1 MEVEKLR
8 LTRYLDDIEG
18 ARGVGTSMISIVI
31 PSGGSISRTTTKL
44 TQEYG
49 AADNIKSRL

>member
-8 LTRYLDDIEG
+8 HTRYLDDIED

-31 PSGGSISRTTTKL
+31 PSGGSISRTATKL
-44 TQEYG
+44 NQEYG